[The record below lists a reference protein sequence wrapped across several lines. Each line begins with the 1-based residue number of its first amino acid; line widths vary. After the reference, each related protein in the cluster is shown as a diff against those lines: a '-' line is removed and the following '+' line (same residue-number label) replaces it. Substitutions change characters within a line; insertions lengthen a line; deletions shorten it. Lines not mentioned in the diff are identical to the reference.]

1 MNVNTGA
8 LYASMTD
15 ALEAGERGTDL
26 VEIIGTQ
33 EQVEKISAAVKA
45 EREAEAVLRRKEQA
59 E

>member
-8 LYASMTD
+8 LCASMTD